1 LEHARR
7 REDLTA
13 LERALR
19 RDRALLAAGLAA
31 ILAPVWVWL
40 VRASLDMYGDM
51 SGWSAWMMRASW
63 DAPYTT
69 LIFAMWAVM
78 MAGMMLP
85 SAAPAVLIY
94 ARVARS
100 GEAPDRPVL
109 RAYLF
114 AAGYLV
120 CWTAFSAAA
129 TAVQATLSRVALM
142 NPMMELATPWLS
154 AAVLALAGLYQWSPV
169 KRACLARCRAP
180 AQWIVENW
188 RPGALGALRMG
199 MAHGLYCVGC
209 CWALMLLLFAGGVMS
224 LWVIAGLSVF
234 VLVEKVGW
242 FGVWG
247 DRVAGAVLVC
257 AALVVAGAAAIGGIG

>member
-1 LEHARR
+1 LEHAGRHPP
-7 REDLTA
+7 LTA

-19 RDRALLAAGLAA
+19 RDRALVAVGLAGL
-31 ILAPVWVWL
+31 LAPLWLWL

-51 SGWSAWMMRASW
+51 TGWSAWMMRATW
-63 DAPYTT
+63 DARFTA
-69 LIFAMWAVM
+69 LIFAMWSAM

-100 GEAPDRPVL
+100 GPAPERPVL

-129 TAVQATLSRVALM
+129 TALQLALSRAALM

-154 AAVLALAGLYQWSPV
+154 AAVLVVAGLYQWSRW
-169 KRACLARCRAP
+169 KRACLERCRTP
-180 AQWIVENW
+180 AAWIVENW
-188 RPGALGALRMG
+188 RRGPLGALHMG
-199 MAHGLYCVGC
+199 IAHGMYCVGC

-224 LWVIAGLSVF
+224 LWVIAALSVF
-234 VLVEKVGW
+234 ALVEKLGPL
-242 FGVWG
+242 GEWG
-247 DRVAGAVLVC
+247 DRAVGSILL
-257 AALVVAGAAAIGGIG
+257 AGGIVLAVWTALHDR